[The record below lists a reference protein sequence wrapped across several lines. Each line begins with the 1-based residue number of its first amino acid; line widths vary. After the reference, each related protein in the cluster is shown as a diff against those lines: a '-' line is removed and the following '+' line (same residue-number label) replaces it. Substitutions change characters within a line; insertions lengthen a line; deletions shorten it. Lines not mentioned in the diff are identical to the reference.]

1 MPRRRSRFS
10 DLERLYR
17 ESGGVAAAGS
27 KLAGYIEFKQGRSHI
42 KVEQKLTAEQ
52 RKRVGYAI
60 LPFSLSVP
68 ATPNADDRYAAPI
81 TNYSNTGRRSLN
93 LSDRDCGYE
102 NIVAATTQADNFYPA
117 LIRCF
122 VASSTTAAT
131 PISAVTKH
139 EYNRIPGRSYSI
151 PFGRTMSSV
160 TDAKT
165 GAAESTLDDV
175 DQEDVRG
182 SLTLQAKAGG
192 AKSVS
197 FEPEVFKTGKA
208 DLASPASTNP

>member
-1 MPRRRSRFS
+1 MPRRRQRFA

-17 ESGGVAAAGS
+17 ESGGVAAPGS
-27 KLAGYIEFKQGRSHI
+27 KLAGYIEFKQGRSQI

-52 RKRVGYAI
+52 RKRVGYAV

-68 ATPNADDRYAAPI
+68 GTPDPADRYAAPI
-81 TNYSNTGRRSLN
+81 TNYSNGGRRLLN

-102 NIVAATTQADNFYPA
+102 NIVAATKQEENFYPA

-122 VASSTTAAT
+122 VASGATVTT

-151 PFGRTMSSV
+151 PFGRTISSV

-165 GAAESTLDDV
+165 GAAETTVDDV
-175 DQEDVRG
+175 DQEDVRT
-182 SLTLQAKAGG
+182 SLSLAAKGAG

-197 FEPEVFKTGKA
+197 FEPEVFKTGKP
-208 DLASPASTNP
+208 DLASPVSTNP